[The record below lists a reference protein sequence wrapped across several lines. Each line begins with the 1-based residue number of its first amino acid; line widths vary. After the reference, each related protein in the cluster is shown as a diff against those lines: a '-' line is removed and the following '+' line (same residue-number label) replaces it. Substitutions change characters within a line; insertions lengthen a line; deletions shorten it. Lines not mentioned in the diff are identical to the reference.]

1 MNECALFDESFAA
14 LTGNIPL
21 SWQRR
26 LFLQYFLRGDI
37 PPALDIPTGLGKTSV
52 IAIWLA
58 ARALADEDARK
69 ALPRRLVYVVDR
81 RGSVG
86 TDARFGRGIRGWL
99 RRDGPPEE
107 SVPAGHF
114 CRQDPRI

>member
-37 PPALDIPTGLGKTSV
+37 PPPLDIPTGLGKTSV
-52 IAIWLA
+52 IAIRLA
-58 ARALADEDARK
+58 ARALADERPQGA
-69 ALPRRLVYVVDR
+69 AAPPSVRRRPSRLCWD
-81 RGSVG
+81 
-86 TDARFGRGIRGWL
+86 
-99 RRDGPPEE
+99 
-107 SVPAGHF
+107 
-114 CRQDPRI
+114 